1 MGRNTNIGA
10 RVEASFSP
18 APLPTELT
26 LVEAFEN
33 QSVGGSGMQTVLRH
47 RLDPG
52 SGAQA
57 IGDGVE
63 ILHQGDN
70 SVGGPFSYSAYRT
83 TFDAVISGSELATVS
98 IAVADGAGGERVVF
112 TGGGGGLAGVGIATP
127 DGAWHIHEASAG
139 AATATATGNTL
150 VVESD
155 GNMGMSFLA
164 PATASQNIF
173 FGRPGLEVQGAIS
186 YNHNNDSLAIH
197 ANATLALTI
206 DSSGIVHIGGT
217 TTTSNW
223 NPTAY
228 LNIEGAIPAITLR
241 DTTASADD
249 WTFANNNG
257 SLWITNDTNNT
268 SDLVIND
275 SGNVGIGESNP
286 STFPLHVKSAN
297 AGSGVAQLEITSA
310 SHYAGLTL
318 KTPTT
323 IWNIAHPGSSVSAS
337 NQLYFHDGSSY
348 VMTIV
353 SGGKV
358 GIGTTSPNFALQVNA
373 GASQVVSEFYGTT
386 ASSFLSI
393 ASSSE
398 AISNNTGIAFSAYPG
413 GVLGSYCSTAFIQS
427 YVVQS
432 SPTLKGN
439 LIFVT
444 NSGDQTYE
452 AMRIDENQNVGI
464 GTNAPT
470 SPGGIDKFL
479 HIYSNTHAGLILE
492 DTSHSPWTMWT
503 QNGELMYSY
512 SSTEYMK
519 LQAGG
524 HLHTRDFGTYEVGT
538 SVGATHNIQIYPQAK
553 RAVYV
558 WILHCSVGGGN
569 QSAPYD
575 EMHQASWHGFLWR
588 DITETGYTEFHSPGG
603 DGVSFGDRSIGIGSP
618 SAASSY
624 VNLQATVGSNTT
636 GVLKIMWMGYLEK
649 LAIDSSTVYTTP
661 T

>member
-112 TGGGGGLAGVGIATP
+112 TGGGGGLAGVGIAVP

-186 YNHNNDSLAIH
+186 YNQNNDSLAIH
-197 ANATLALTI
+197 TNATLALTI
-206 DSSGIVHIGGT
+206 DSSGNVGIGTSAPDADIALHVLTGT
-217 TTTSNW
+217 GSVSTGFGAGTVAGFQRSGTGEAARIAVMAAPDSDSSLYLGDTASVTAGRVVYENSTDSMGLYTAETERITINSAGNVGIGVDPAVQLHVQKNQNTSTVFQLQNATAGTAAHAQIRLYSDTAEFYLNSYSGSYTTSGINIADSVTLLA
-223 NPTAY
+223 NNASQ
-228 LNIEGAIPAITLR
+228 LNIGIQGATQPLTFW
-241 DTTASADD
+241 TNSAERMR
-249 WTFANNNG
+249 
-257 SLWITNDTNNT
+257 
-268 SDLVIND
+268 INS
-275 SGNVGIGESNP
+275 SGNVGIG
-286 STFPLHVKSAN
+286 
-297 AGSGVAQLEITSA
+297 
-310 SHYAGLTL
+310 
-318 KTPTT
+318 TT
-323 IWNIAHPGSSVSAS
+323 
-337 NQLYFHDGSSY
+337 
-348 VMTIV
+348 T
-353 SGGKV
+353 
-358 GIGTTSPNFALQVNA
+358 
-373 GASQVVSEFYGTT
+373 
-386 ASSFLSI
+386 
-393 ASSSE
+393 
-398 AISNNTGIAFSAYPG
+398 
-413 GVLGSYCSTAFIQS
+413 
-427 YVVQS
+427 
-432 SPTLKGN
+432 
-439 LIFVT
+439 
-444 NSGDQTYE
+444 
-452 AMRIDENQNVGI
+452 
-464 GTNAPT
+464 PT
-470 SPGGIDKFL
+470 SPGSIETFL
-479 HIYSNTHAGLILE
+479 HISSPDHAGLILE

-538 SVGATHNIQIYPQAK
+538 SVGATHNIQIYPQEK

-636 GVLKIMWMGYLEK
+636 GVMKIMWMGYLQK
-649 LAIDSSTVYTTP
+649 LAIDGSTVYTTP

>member
-1 MGRNTNIGA
+1 MGRNSSVGTRTTSTGLSEGA
-10 RVEASFSP
+10 FPAEITSIEAI
-18 APLPTELT
+18 ERR
-26 LVEAFEN
+26 EA
-33 QSVGGSGMQTVLRH
+33 GGSGIVVGLRC
-47 RLDPG
+47 RLDPD
-52 SGAQA
+52 SGAPQ
-57 IGDGVE
+57 IGDGISTLFEGDDSISGKVSYGAMEVE
-63 ILHQGDN
+63 FTGVNTGAHEAKIRLRPSKGGVLANDVIISPDGYLGLGNQDPTSILHIFAPSTALASNQILVTNANAKVWTYQHGSPSNDDW
-70 SVGGPFSYSAYRT
+70 SLGST
-83 TFDAVISGSELATVS
+83 DAGTVLY
-98 IAVADGAGGERVVF
+98 IEQD
-112 TGGGGGLAGVGIATP
+112 TGQVGINRTDP
-127 DGAWHIHEASAG
+127 GYTVDI
-139 AATATATGNTL
+139 ATATNVG
-150 VVESD
+150 
-155 GNMGMSFLA
+155 
-164 PATASQNIF
+164 
-173 FGRPGLEVQGAIS
+173 
-186 YNHNNDSLAIH
+186 
-197 ANATLALTI
+197 
-206 DSSGIVHIGGT
+206 
-217 TTTSNW
+217 
-223 NPTAY
+223 
-228 LNIEGAIPAITLR
+228 LNIDGSGQASGQPTQIRLVDGDSAVTTL
-241 DTTASADD
+241 SAV
-249 WTFANNNG
+249 AG
-257 SLWITNDTNNT
+257 KMGINT
-268 SDLVIND
+268 S
-275 SGNVGIGESNP
+275 
-286 STFPLHVKSAN
+286 
-297 AGSGVAQLEITSA
+297 
-310 SHYAGLTL
+310 
-318 KTPTT
+318 
-323 IWNIAHPGSSVSAS
+323 
-337 NQLYFHDGSSY
+337 
-348 VMTIV
+348 
-353 SGGKV
+353 
-358 GIGTTSPNFALQVNA
+358 SPDFALQVNA

-413 GVLGSYCSTAFIQS
+413 GVLGSYCSTAYIQS